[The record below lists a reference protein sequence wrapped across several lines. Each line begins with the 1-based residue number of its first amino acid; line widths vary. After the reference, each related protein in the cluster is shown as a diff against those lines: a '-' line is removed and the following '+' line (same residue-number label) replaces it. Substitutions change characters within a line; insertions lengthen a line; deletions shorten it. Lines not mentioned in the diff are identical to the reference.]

1 MKKGEGYEKKEY
13 NYSCS
18 NGNSVRSRRGAV
30 AFNADKIFPE
40 KIDSDFSVSYEGI
53 TAKSIDAG
61 VSVHDPSIIK
71 GEDGRYYI
79 FGSHMSGAVTD
90 DLKNWESIG
99 DGASYPPGK

>member
-1 MKKGEGYEKKEY
+1 MKKRNIIILAAAGILCAAG
-13 NYSCS
+13 
-18 NGNSVRSRRGAV
+18 VGAV

-71 GEDGRYYI
+71 GEDGRYYL